1 MRKELVLPVTAAVSG
16 AAGFF
21 LRRWELA
28 SAFEADT
35 GLPIPGMPATWALIA
50 LSAAA
55 VLALALLCRGSHRVF
70 PGGYD
75 EAFSARGRTLYM
87 AGMVAAAFLMV
98 IAGALFLMELPQLYA
113 EAKLQTK
120 GTPMLGLLPK
130 ALLAVLALCSGW
142 SLFQLGKNNYRGEGQ
157 GKYSSSLLIPAY
169 TACMWLIVAYQARS
183 GDPIILDYVYQL
195 FAVIAA
201 VLGTYF
207 TAGFAFERAKVFRAS
222 FFSLLGVYFCLVTL
236 ADRHDVSM
244 LLLFVAFAL
253 YLLATTVLLQYNAAR
268 PEGPRMP
275 RRLQPED
282 TEEIEINREGTP
294 DEG

>member
-120 GTPMLGLLPK
+120 GTPMLGLLPR

-142 SLFQLGKNNYRGEGQ
+142 SLFQLGKNNYRGE
-157 GKYSSSLLIPAY
+157 
-169 TACMWLIVAYQARS
+169 
-183 GDPIILDYVYQL
+183 
-195 FAVIAA
+195 
-201 VLGTYF
+201 
-207 TAGFAFERAKVFRAS
+207 
-222 FFSLLGVYFCLVTL
+222 
-236 ADRHDVSM
+236 
-244 LLLFVAFAL
+244 
-253 YLLATTVLLQYNAAR
+253 
-268 PEGPRMP
+268 
-275 RRLQPED
+275 
-282 TEEIEINREGTP
+282 
-294 DEG
+294 

>member
-1 MRKELVLPVTAAVSG
+1 
-16 AAGFF
+16 
-21 LRRWELA
+21 
-28 SAFEADT
+28 
-35 GLPIPGMPATWALIA
+35 
-50 LSAAA
+50 
-55 VLALALLCRGSHRVF
+55 
-70 PGGYD
+70 
-75 EAFSARGRTLYM
+75 M

-120 GTPMLGLLPK
+120 GTPMLGLLPR

-169 TACMWLIVAYQARS
+169 TACMWLIVAYQART

-201 VLGTYF
+201 VLGSYF
-207 TAGFAFERAKVFRAS
+207 MAGFGFERAKTFRSA
-222 FFSLLGVYFCLVTL
+222 FFSLCAMYFILVTL
-236 ADRHDVSM
+236 ADTHEPGF
-244 LLLFVAFAL
+244 LAL
-253 YLLATTVLLQYNAAR
+253 YLAFFLYFAASSAVLLYNAR
-268 PEGPRMP
+268 QPRGPRMP
-275 RRLQPED
+275 GKRLLKD
-282 TEEIEINREGTP
+282 TETEDLNREGTP

>member
-1 MRKELVLPVTAAVSG
+1 MRKDILLPGVAVVGG
-16 AAGFF
+16 AAGFL
-21 LRRWELA
+21 LRRWEL
-28 SAFEADT
+28 STAFEPDT
-35 GLPIPGMPATWALIA
+35 GLPVAGAPATWALIA
-50 LSAAA
+50 LTVVVAA
-55 VLALALLCRGSHRVF
+55 VLAVLCRDTHRVF

-75 EAFSARGRTLYM
+75 EAFGAPNNALYLTVL
-87 AGMVAAAFLMV
+87 VAAAFLM
-98 IAGALFLMELPQLYA
+98 AAS
-113 EAKLQTK
+113 
-120 GTPMLGLLPK
+120 GLLTFLLYLRHDVT
-130 ALLAVLALCSGW
+130 AFSRVLLALM
-142 SLFQLGKNNYRGEGQ
+142 SLVSAACLFVVGKNNYRMEGR
-157 GKYSSSLLIPAY
+157 GKYSAALLLPSY
-169 TACMWLIVAYQARS
+169 TCCLWLISAYQARS
-183 GDPIILDYVYQL
+183 ADPVILDYVYQL

-282 TEEIEINREGTP
+282 TRKTEINREGTP

>member
-120 GTPMLGLLPK
+120 GTPMLGLLPR

-195 FAVIAA
+195 LLLPVRHVLHPGHAGRYPRAGLPGPVSGLFPLFCRLFRGAA
-201 VLGTYF
+201 LQRPAAPGTAN
-207 TAGFAFERAKVFRAS
+207 AGEAAFE
-222 FFSLLGVYFCLVTL
+222 G
-236 ADRHDVSM
+236 H
-244 LLLFVAFAL
+244 
-253 YLLATTVLLQYNAAR
+253 
-268 PEGPRMP
+268 
-275 RRLQPED
+275 
-282 TEEIEINREGTP
+282 
-294 DEG
+294 